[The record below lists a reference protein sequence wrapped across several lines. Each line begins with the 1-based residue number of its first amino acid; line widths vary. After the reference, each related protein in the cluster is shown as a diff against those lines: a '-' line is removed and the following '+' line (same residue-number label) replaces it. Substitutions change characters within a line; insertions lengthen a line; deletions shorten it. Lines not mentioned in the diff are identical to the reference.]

1 MMKKV
6 WVFVGLCLVPFLPLF
21 SQQHINANIA
31 SWDAKFEFDRELYP
45 SYILTVSGP
54 RENADAPKNYIG
66 DPAGI
71 AEIWITSSVPNAKVH
86 VDISIDGWAS
96 PSELDA
102 TLTKAETRYRLAP
115 YIRYDFVQLA
125 RTNQSYPA
133 MIKYAVSVNG
143 VDLGWDQIQI
153 RIRSVNDV
161 PFYVESDL
169 TGEPQDLS
177 GIFAGFVNES
187 HPAVQQIL
195 REALDLRAVQRFV
208 GYTENPAD
216 TSIQAF
222 AIWYALQR
230 RRVRYSNVTTPSAA
244 SPSGQVLSQA
254 VRFIDES
261 IDSQQ
266 ANCVDGSVLF
276 ASVLYKIGIHPI
288 LVRMPE
294 HMFVG
299 YWLNEEHNAYEFLET
314 TLLGE
319 GRQPG
324 SLKESFNRF
333 GQAVQFANKKFSED
347 VQPAIEKNEPGYML
361 IDIAEI
367 RKLGINAI
375 PRPGR

>member
-1 MMKKV
+1 MKKA
-6 WVFVGLCLVPFLPLF
+6 WVFMGLCLVPLLPLF
-21 SQQHINANIA
+21 SQQHINTNIA
-31 SWDAKFEFDRELYP
+31 TWEPKFEFDKELYP

-54 RENADAPKNYIG
+54 HEGVELPKNYIG

-71 AEIWITSSVPNAKVH
+71 AEVWIVSSVPNAKVH

-96 PSELDA
+96 PSEFDA
-102 TLTKAETRYRLAP
+102 TLTKAGTRYRLAP

-125 RTNQSYPA
+125 KTNQSYPA
-133 MIKYAVSVNG
+133 MIRYAVSVNG

-169 TGEPQDLS
+169 TGESMDLS
-177 GIFAGFVNES
+177 AIFAGFVNES

-195 REALDLRAVQRFV
+195 QEALDLKAVQRFV
-208 GYTENPAD
+208 GYTENPSDAAL
-216 TSIQAF
+216 QAI
-222 AIWYALQR
+222 AIWYALQKR
-230 RRVRYSNVTTPSAA
+230 QVRYSNVTTPSA
-244 SPSGQVLSQA
+244 SSTSGKVVSQA

-276 ASVLYKIGIHPI
+276 ASILYKIGIHPI
-288 LVRMPE
+288 LVRMPD

-299 YWLNEEHNAYEFLET
+299 YWLNEEHTDYGFLET

-319 GRQPG
+319 GRRPG
-324 SLKESFNRF
+324 SYKESLNRF
-333 GQAVQFANKKFSED
+333 SQAEDFALKLFNEE
-347 VQPAIEKNEPGYML
+347 VRPALEKEEPGYML
-361 IDIAEI
+361 IDIAGA

>member
-21 SQQHINANIA
+21 SQQHINTNIA

-54 RENADAPKNYIG
+54 HENADAPKNYIG

-216 TSIQAF
+216 TSFQAF

>member
-1 MMKKV
+1 MKKILGIV
-6 WVFVGLCLVPFLPLF
+6 TFCLVPFLPLF
-21 SQQHINANIA
+21 SQQHINVNIA
-31 SWDAKFEFDRELYP
+31 SWEPKFEFDRELYP

-54 RENADAPKNYIG
+54 RENAEIPKEYFG

-71 AEIWITSSVPNAKVH
+71 AEVWIVSSVPKAKVH
-86 VDISIDGWAS
+86 VDVLIDGWAN

-102 TLTKAETRYRLAP
+102 TLEKAGTRYRLAP
-115 YIRYDFVQLA
+115 FIRYDFAQLA
-125 RTNQSYPA
+125 RTNQTYPA
-133 MIKYAVSVNG
+133 MIRYAVSVNG
-143 VDLGWDQIQI
+143 IDLGWDQLQI
-153 RIRSVNDV
+153 RVRSVNDV
-161 PFYVESDL
+161 PFYVESSL
-169 TGEPQDLS
+169 TGESQDLS
-177 GIFAGFVNES
+177 YIFAGFVNES

-195 REALDLRAVQRFV
+195 QETLDSKAVQRFV
-208 GYTENPAD
+208 GYTGNSED
-216 TSIQAF
+216 VGLQVI

-230 RRVRYSNVTTPSAA
+230 RRVRYSNVTTPSAT
-244 SPSGQVLSQA
+244 SPSGKVYSQA

-299 YWLNEEHNAYEFLET
+299 YWLDEEHSAYEFLET

-319 GRQPG
+319 GRRPG
-324 SLKESFNRF
+324 SLKESVNRLLP
-333 GQAVQFANKKFSED
+333 ALASANKMFNDD
-347 VQPAIEKNEPGYML
+347 VQPAIEKGEPGYLL
-361 IDIAEI
+361 IDIAEF
-367 RKLGINAI
+367 RKAGINSI

>member
-1 MMKKV
+1 MKKA

-21 SQQHINANIA
+21 SQQHINTNIA
-31 SWDAKFEFDRELYP
+31 SWEPKIEFDKELFP

-54 RENADAPKNYIG
+54 REDVELPKNYIG

-71 AEIWITSSVPNAKVH
+71 AEVWIVSSVPYAKVH
-86 VDISIDGWAS
+86 VDINIDGWAS
-96 PSELDA
+96 PSEFDA
-102 TLTKAETRYRLAP
+102 TLTKVGTRYRLAP

-125 RTNQSYPA
+125 RTNQSFPA
-133 MIKYAVSVNG
+133 MIRYAVSVNG

-169 TGEPQDLS
+169 TGESQDLS
-177 GIFAGFVNES
+177 AIFAGFVNES
-187 HPAVQQIL
+187 HPTVQQIL
-195 REALDLRAVQRFV
+195 QEALDSKAVQRFV
-208 GYTENPAD
+208 GYTGNPAD
-216 TSIQAF
+216 VGLQVI

-230 RRVRYSNVTTPSAA
+230 RGVRYSNVTTPSAA
-244 SPSGQVLSQA
+244 SPSGKVYSQA

-261 IDSQQ
+261 IESQQ

-276 ASVLYKIGIHPI
+276 ASILYKIGIHPI
-288 LVRMPE
+288 LVRMPD

-299 YWLNEEHNAYEFLET
+299 YWLNEEHEGYEFLET

-319 GRQPG
+319 GRRPG
-324 SLKESFNRF
+324 SLKESANRLIRAGEFAAKLFNEEVR
-333 GQAVQFANKKFSED
+333 
-347 VQPAIEKNEPGYML
+347 PALEKEEPGYML

>member
-1 MMKKV
+1 VKKV
-6 WVFVGLCLVPFLPLF
+6 WGFVGLCLFPFLPLF
-21 SQQHINANIA
+21 SQQHINTNIA
-31 SWDAKFEFDRELYP
+31 SWEPKFEFDRELYP

-54 RENADAPKNYIG
+54 HENVEIPKNYIG
-66 DPAGI
+66 DPGGI
-71 AEIWITSSVPNAKVH
+71 AEVWIVSSVPNARVH

-102 TLTKAETRYRLAP
+102 TLAKPGTRYRLAP
-115 YIRYDFVQLA
+115 YIRYDFVQLS

-133 MIKYAVSVNG
+133 MIRYAISVNG

-153 RIRSVNDV
+153 RVRSVNDV

-169 TGEPQDLS
+169 TGEALDLS

-195 REALDLRAVQRFV
+195 QEALGLKAVQRFV
-208 GYTENPAD
+208 GYTGNPAD
-216 TSIQAF
+216 TSLQAL

-244 SPSGQVLSQA
+244 SPSGRVYSQA

-288 LVRMPE
+288 LVRVPD

-299 YWLNEEHNAYEFLET
+299 YWLNEEHSAYEFLET

-324 SLKESFNRF
+324 SLKESLNRF
-333 GQAVQFANKKFSED
+333 SQAVEFANKVFNEG
-347 VQPAIEKNEPGYML
+347 VQPAIEKEEPGYML

>member
-1 MMKKV
+1 MKKA
-6 WVFVGLCLVPFLPLF
+6 WGFVGLCLVPFLPLF
-21 SQQHINANIA
+21 SQQHINTNIA
-31 SWDAKFEFDRELYP
+31 SWEPKFEFDRELYP
-45 SYILTVSGP
+45 SYVLTVSGP
-54 RENADAPKNYIG
+54 RENVEIPEDYIG

-71 AEIWITSSVPNAKVH
+71 AEVWIVSSVPNAKVH

-102 TLTKAETRYRLAP
+102 TLKKAGTRYRLAP
-115 YIRYDFVQLA
+115 FIRYDFARLA
-125 RTNQSYPA
+125 QTNQSYPA
-133 MIKYAVSVNG
+133 MIRYAVRVNG
-143 VDLGWDQIQI
+143 IDLGWNQIQI
-153 RIRSVNDV
+153 RVRSVNDV

-177 GIFAGFVNES
+177 YIFAGFVNES

-195 REALDLRAVQRFV
+195 QEALDSKAVQRFV

-216 TSIQAF
+216 VGLQVI

-230 RRVRYSNVTTPSAA
+230 RLVRYSNVTTPSAA
-244 SPSGQVLSQA
+244 SPSGKVLSQA

-261 IDSQQ
+261 IDFQQ

-299 YWLNEEHNAYEFLET
+299 YWLDEEHSAYEFLET
-314 TLLGE
+314 TLIGE
-319 GRQPG
+319 GRRPG
-324 SLKESFNRF
+324 SLKESASRIL
-333 GQAVQFANKKFSED
+333 QALEIANKAFNEN
-347 VQPAIEKNEPGYML
+347 VQPAIEKEEPGYML

>member
-1 MMKKV
+1 MKKS
-6 WVFVGLCLVPFLPLF
+6 WLFVALCLVPFLPLF
-21 SQQHINANIA
+21 SQQHINSNIA
-31 SWDAKFEFDRELYP
+31 SWEAKLEFDRELYP

-54 RENADAPKNYIG
+54 RENVEIPKDYIG

-71 AEIWITSSVPNAKVH
+71 AEVWIVPSVPNAKVH

-102 TLTKAETRYRLAP
+102 TLAKAGTRYRLAP

-133 MIKYAVSVNG
+133 MIRYAVSVNG
-143 VDLGWDQIQI
+143 VDLGWDQIPI
-153 RIRSVNDV
+153 RVRSVNDV
-161 PFYVESDL
+161 PLYVESDL
-169 TGEPQDLS
+169 TGESQDLS
-177 GIFAGFVNES
+177 YIFAGFVNES
-187 HPAVQQIL
+187 HPVVQQIL
-195 REALDLRAVQRFV
+195 QEALDSKAVRGFV
-208 GYTENPAD
+208 GYTGNPAD
-216 TSIQAF
+216 VDLQVL
-222 AIWYALQR
+222 AIWFALQR
-230 RRVRYSNVTTPSAA
+230 RGVRYSNVTTPSAA
-244 SPSGQVLSQA
+244 SPSGNVLSQA

-276 ASVLYKIGIHPI
+276 ASILYKIGIHPI
-288 LVRMPE
+288 LVRMPD
-294 HMFVG
+294 HMFMG
-299 YWLNEEHNAYEFLET
+299 YWVNEEHEGYEFLET

-319 GRQPG
+319 GRRPG
-324 SLKESFNRF
+324 SLKESANRLIRAGEFAAKLFN
-333 GQAVQFANKKFSED
+333 ED
-347 VQPAIEKNEPGYML
+347 VRPALEKEEPGYML